1 MRVSDDDESEY
12 HGDVLC
18 ACFADSVFSTVHL
31 HSHPASVPRY
41 TLTVVY
47 AALADLF
54 TAHFLSFIL
63 NLWLFPIGLMLVA
76 LDAESVLCQVRVCV
90 CVCGGEMHAVSHQS
104 ISVSNGR
111 NHSF

>member
-1 MRVSDDDESEY
+1 MLSTFRNS
-12 HGDVLC
+12 L
-18 ACFADSVFSTVHL
+18 ACFNSHFHHVIIYFVSS
-31 HSHPASVPRY
+31 HSHPSSRNRY

-76 LDAESVLCQVRVCV
+76 LDAESVLCQVCACV
-90 CVCGGEMHAVSHQS
+90 WSMCGG
-104 ISVSNGR
+104 
-111 NHSF
+111 